1 MAFSSLHTPVNGQPQ
16 IENTLQTGEFIVAF
30 SVPPGA
36 WNRRS
41 LYLKVRDRSS
51 YEFAIAAAA
60 VAIDLEGTRVK
71 EVRIGLG
78 GVAYRPWRSRDAERS
93 LIGEILDESTA
104 DAAASVAIKGAKT
117 HGHNDYKPEL
127 VRRTLVRAL
136 LQAQA
141 MPPRAEA

>member
-1 MAFSSLHTPVNGQPQ
+1 
-16 IENTLQTGEFIVAF
+16 LQAGELITAL

-51 YEFAIAAAA
+51 YEFAVAAAA
-60 VAIDLEGTRVK
+60 VALDLEGDRVRN
-71 EVRIGLG
+71 VRIGLG
-78 GVAYRPWRSRDAERS
+78 GVAYQPWRSRDAEQALVGKS
-93 LIGEILDESTA
+93 LNE
-104 DAAASVAIKGAKT
+104 AAAEAAATAALRGATT

-127 VRRTLVRAL
+127 ARRTLVRAL

-141 MPPRAEA
+141 MPLGAQA